1 MAIKLNQVVLNKLKE
16 NKKENSKV
24 DLALYD
30 GIEYDFDYLQDEVSR
45 LSYSTEEWYDE
56 KFDAY
61 MDARGV
67 LRSVYF
73 QNSET
78 FISTDDVTND
88 LDILNDIVKQ
98 SNELGIDPTD
108 VDANIFDHIKLI
120 EDLKYF
126 EDRFEEQKRELE
138 NYGF

>member
-1 MAIKLNQVVLNKLKE
+1 MAIKLNQVVLDKLKE

-45 LSYSTEEWYDE
+45 LSYSTEEWFDE
-56 KFDAY
+56 KFEEFYQLRSD
-61 MDARGV
+61 

-138 NYGF
+138 NLGF

>member
-56 KFDAY
+56 KFAKFHLFTTLS
-61 MDARGV
+61 M
-67 LRSVYF
+67 L
-73 QNSET
+73 
-78 FISTDDVTND
+78 
-88 LDILNDIVKQ
+88 
-98 SNELGIDPTD
+98 
-108 VDANIFDHIKLI
+108 NIFRSSILCLVCI
-120 EDLKYF
+120 FWTL
-126 EDRFEEQKRELE
+126 
-138 NYGF
+138 